1 MHIGILQ
8 AGHTPDALIAR
19 RGDFDA
25 MFRRLLDGQG
35 FSFTSWDVERM
46 AFPASVTEAD
56 GWLIT
61 GSRHGAYE
69 DHPFIPPLETFVRG
83 AWEAGMP
90 LVGICF
96 GHQIVAQAL
105 GGRVEKFD
113 GGWSLG
119 RRVYATPDGRE
130 VALNAW
136 HQDQVVAAP
145 DGARTLAS
153 NEFCAHAALAYP
165 DPAGAGRDR
174 ILTIQPHPEFSDEL
188 IGDYVATRRGT
199 GTYPDDR
206 MAAAEARL
214 GDPVD
219 NSAIA
224 DAIARFFHEGVAHV

>member
-25 MFRRLLDGQG
+25 MFRDLLGGRG
-35 FSFTSWDVERM
+35 FDFTSWDVERM

-69 DHPFIPPLETFVRG
+69 DHPFIPPLEAFIRG
-83 AWEAGMP
+83 AWEAGIP
-90 LVGICF
+90 VAGICF

-105 GGRVEKFD
+105 GGRVEKFA

-119 RRVYATPDGRE
+119 RRVYETPDGRE

-136 HQDQVVAAP
+136 HQDQVTRAP
-145 DGARTLAS
+145 AGARTLAA
-153 NEFCAHAALAYP
+153 NDFCAHAALAYP

-174 ILTIQPHPEFSDEL
+174 ILTIQPHPEFSPAL

-206 MAAAEARL
+206 MEAAAAQAD
-214 GDPVD
+214 DPVD
-219 NSAIA
+219 NAAIGR
-224 DAIARFFHEGVAHV
+224 AIARFFREGVAHV